1 MLPRRKLFKL
11 DILHSNHMFPGIVS
25 ARPGFIMKRVV
36 LFVDGSNFYYGL
48 KWLYGKNKE
57 LSNFNFK
64 KLGEKLAGNRDLI
77 RVYYYNAPLDYKSN
91 PEKYAKQQK
100 FFDKVQ
106 TTEKFKLI
114 LSRLQKRK
122 IKGPDTL
129 YYVVKGDDIQ
139 LASDMIK
146 GAYENM
152 YDEVILVSGD
162 GDFIPSI
169 KIVQEKGKIVENA
182 YFKPSLSWHLK
193 QECDKSINLTKEI
206 LDSCFD

>member
-1 MLPRRKLFKL
+1 
-11 DILHSNHMFPGIVS
+11 
-25 ARPGFIMKRVV
+25 MKRVV

-48 KWLYGKNKE
+48 KWLYGDSKE
-57 LSNFNFK
+57 LSSFNFLK
-64 KLGEKLAGNRDLI
+64 FGTKLAENRNLI
-77 RVYYYNAPLDYKSN
+77 RVYYYNAPLDYKNN

-100 FFDKVQ
+100 FFNKISATDK
-106 TTEKFKLI
+106 TKLV

-122 IKGPDTL
+122 IKGTDKF
-129 YYVVKGDDIQ
+129 YYVVKGDDIH

-152 YDEVILVSGD
+152 YDEAILVSGD

-193 QECDKSINLTKEI
+193 QECDKSVRLTKEI